1 MCDGQF
7 AYRRYQ
13 RKPSEWRNRA
23 KKRPGSRLWSC
34 TSRKTMGARRT
45 EQSNVLAPPQAR
57 GQVLEQKRVLIIV
70 FVIGTVLIK
79 LFAPRQSTVCTIV
92 AGLAQPPL
100 KGPQRQRK
108 THRQQK
114 VYIGN
119 D

>member
-7 AYRRYQ
+7 AYRKSQ

-34 TSRKTMGARRT
+34 TSRKTMGVRRA
-45 EQSNVLAPPQAR
+45 ERSNVLVPPLAR
-57 GQVLEQKRVLIIV
+57 GQKRVLIIV

-114 VYIGN
+114 IYIGN